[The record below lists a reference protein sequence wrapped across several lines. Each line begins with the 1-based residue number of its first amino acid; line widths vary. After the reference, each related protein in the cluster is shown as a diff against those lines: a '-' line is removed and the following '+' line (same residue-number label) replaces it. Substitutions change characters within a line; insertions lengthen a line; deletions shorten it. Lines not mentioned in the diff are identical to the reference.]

1 MMCVPTPPPASAV
14 IKKKKS
20 IAEDELF
27 PGARLIS
34 LIFIWIAA
42 AIAVAPLLDRKSVV

>member
-27 PGARLIS
+27 PGARFLS
-34 LIFIWIAA
+34 LVFIGL
-42 AIAVAPLLDRKSVV
+42 PPRSLLPRCCT